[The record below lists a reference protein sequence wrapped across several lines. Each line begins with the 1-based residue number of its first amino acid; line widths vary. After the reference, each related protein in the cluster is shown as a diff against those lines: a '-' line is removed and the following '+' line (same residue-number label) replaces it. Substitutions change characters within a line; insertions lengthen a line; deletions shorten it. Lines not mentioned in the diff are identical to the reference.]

1 MPLLDS
7 DAKEVKRVYETN
19 VIGIILTVQAFAP
32 LLIDAASKP
41 RSEGGGMI
49 INIGSIAGICP
60 VPWGSVYNASKAAV
74 NNLTDTLRIEMEP
87 LGVKV
92 ILVCF
97 LFLSLSGDSDKLQAL
112 TGLVKTHFL
121 QNLQTTPCLPESS
134 VYSPAKSIVNPWMS
148 GKEMDDVALDVDVYA
163 EGFVKN
169 ALRKKPKVRYWSA
182 VNSTSVWAVESILGG
197 GVVWVS

>member
-7 DAKEVKRVYETN
+7 DVKEVRRVYETN

-32 LLIDAASKP
+32 LLIAAASKLQ
-41 RSEGGGMI
+41 SEGGGMI

-92 ILVCF
+92 ILVR
-97 LFLSLSGDSDKLQAL
+97 
-112 TGLVKTHFL
+112 
-121 QNLQTTPCLPESS
+121 
-134 VYSPAKSIVNPWMS
+134 VYPSRN
-148 GKEMDDVALDVDVYA
+148 
-163 EGFVKN
+163 
-169 ALRKKPKVRYWSA
+169 
-182 VNSTSVWAVESILGG
+182 VW
-197 GVVWVS
+197 